1 MSAVAESRPPGLG
14 AAGAEDPSAA
24 RTLRERL
31 RAAFGGPESLVFVV
45 LLILAGALSLASSN
59 FATEFNLQNVG
70 RQTSALAVLCV
81 GVLFVLL
88 VGGIDLSIAGV
99 IGLAAVIAARLA
111 ASMSPAE
118 AFLIAVLA
126 ATAVGVVNGGLVA
139 VCGLSPIVVT
149 LAMGQALLGV
159 ALLLSPNGPIIV
171 DNPGYGDL
179 AASKIGPVPTLVVA
193 ALVCLVLGHL
203 LLRRFSLGR
212 YIYSVGGNEQAAW
225 LAGVPTRPVKL
236 TAYAIGGTFAGVAGI
251 LLSSRTGSGEATLG
265 STIMLSAYA
274 AAFIGGVGFGTGRGT
289 VVGVALGAVVLG
301 VISNGIDLLGL
312 NGDWQYIVSGGLI
325 IFAIGFQRAAAQ
337 LGWGRG

>member
-1 MSAVAESRPPGLG
+1 VSAVAESRSPDLGDAPTRSSSVRRGLT
-14 AAGAEDPSAA
+14 A
-24 RTLRERL
+24 RL
-31 RAAFGGPESLVFVV
+31 RDALASPEALVFVV
-45 LLILAGALSLASSN
+45 LLLLAGALSLASSN

-99 IGLAAVIAARLA
+99 IGAAA
-111 ASMSPAE
+111 
-118 AFLIAVLA
+118 LIAVLA
-126 ATAVGVVNGGLVA
+126 ATAVGMANGVLVA
-139 VCGLSPIVVT
+139 YCGLSPIVVT

-159 ALLLSPNGPIIV
+159 ALLLSPNGPILV

-179 AASKIGPVPTLVVA
+179 AASKVGPIPTLVIA
-193 ALVCLVLGHL
+193 ALACLALGHL
-203 LLRRFSLGR
+203 ILRRFSLGR

-225 LAGVPTRPVKL
+225 LAGVPARPVKL
-236 TAYAIGGTFAGVAGI
+236 TAYAIGGMFAGIAGI

-265 STIMLSAYA
+265 STLMLSAYA

-289 VVGVALGAVVLG
+289 AIGVGLGALVLG

-312 NGDWQYIVSGGLI
+312 SGDWQYIISAGLI
-325 IFAIGFQRAAAQ
+325 IFAIGFQKAAGRV
-337 LGWGRG
+337 GWGRG

>member
-1 MSAVAESRPPGLG
+1 VVESPSPELGGAPTRSGSRTRNLTAHLRSALAS
-14 AAGAEDPSAA
+14 
-24 RTLRERL
+24 
-31 RAAFGGPESLVFVV
+31 PEALVFVV

-99 IGLAAVIAARLA
+99 IGVAAVIAARLA
-111 ASMSPAE
+111 GSMSPAE

-126 ATAVGVVNGGLVA
+126 ATAVGIANGILVSY
-139 VCGLSPIVVT
+139 CGLSPIVVT

-159 ALLLSPNGPIIV
+159 ALLLSPNGPILV

-179 AASKIGPVPTLVVA
+179 AASKVGPVPTLVIA
-193 ALVCLVLGHL
+193 ALVCLVAGHL
-203 LLRRFSLGR
+203 VLRRFTLGR

-236 TAYAIGGTFAGVAGI
+236 IAYAIGGMFAGIAGI

-265 STIMLSAYA
+265 STLMLSAYA
-274 AAFIGGVGFGTGRGT
+274 AVFIGGVGFGTGRGT
-289 VVGVALGAVVLG
+289 AIGVALGAVVLG

-312 NGDWQYIVSGGLI
+312 SGDWQYIISAGLI
-325 IFAIGFQRAAAQ
+325 IFAIGFQRAAGR
-337 LGWGRG
+337 LGWGHG